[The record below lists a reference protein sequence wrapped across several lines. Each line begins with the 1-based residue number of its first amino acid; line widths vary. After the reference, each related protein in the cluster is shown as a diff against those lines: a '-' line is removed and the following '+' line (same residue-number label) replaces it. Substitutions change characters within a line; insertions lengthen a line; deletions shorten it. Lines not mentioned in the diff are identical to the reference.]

1 MASFSRRQLLA
12 MSAGTL
18 AGLVAER
25 AHAALGN
32 AVGAGR
38 VRPGVSAV
46 PVAQRGSSREA
57 SSFNPLKERGIPIDK
72 QLRNWSEL
80 NVKPYKAHD
89 VPAYTRTRVI
99 ALNGIE
105 VEAALFSHQFARNT
119 PNLDV
124 KRELAL
130 TRRIEQQQQKAVN
143 WLIPAQEST
152 LEVVIGYEQVAS
164 DLTAA
169 VAQQEPDAY
178 ARQAYQFGLLED
190 FDHLYRYANLLHLTK
205 GKRAEDI
212 VDELT
217 EIMPGRPTR
226 LEHRHPHD
234 DVRRPLKTA
243 QADPIS
249 LLHALTITAA
259 EQQTMN
265 FYMNVGNR
273 PVESIARGLYLEIAQ
288 IEEQHVTHYE
298 SLLDAEQ
305 SWPEKL
311 LWHEFNECYLYH
323 SFMEQEEVPRIKRLW
338 ELHLA
343 MEIEHLKRAADLM
356 KAVEKRDPEEILPKT
371 LPRSLQF
378 RSNKDYIRTVLD
390 NQVWLTGNQ
399 TDFVPMDDLP
409 KDHRYFT
416 YQQIVNAET
425 VPSERVIE
433 NHVAELG
440 EEYRFQSQ
448 GEHPVEELRMAQAM

>member
-12 MSAGTL
+12 LSAGTF
-18 AGLVAER
+18 ASFVAER
-25 AHAALGN
+25 AHAALGKA
-32 AVGAGR
+32 AVSGHVPSGL
-38 VRPGVSAV
+38 SAI
-46 PVAQRGSSREA
+46 PIAQRGQSQAS

-72 QLRNWSEL
+72 QLRNWSDL

-89 VPAYTRTRVI
+89 IPAYTRTRII

-119 PNLDV
+119 SNLDM

-169 VAQQEPDAY
+169 VAQQEPDGY

-205 GKRAEDI
+205 GKRAENI
-212 VDELT
+212 VDGLT
-217 EIMPGRPTR
+217 EVMPGRPTR
-226 LEHRHPHD
+226 LEHRHPYD
-234 DVRRPLKTA
+234 DVRRPLKA
-243 QADPIS
+243 KQADPIS
-249 LLHALTITAA
+249 LLNALTITAA

-323 SFMEQEEVPRIKRLW
+323 SFMEQEEVPRIKRIW

-343 MEIEHLKRAADLM
+343 MEIEHLKRAADVVRT
-356 KAVEKRDPEEILPKT
+356 VEKRDPEEILPKT
-371 LPRSLQF
+371 MPRALHF
-378 RSNKDYIRTVLD
+378 RSNKDYIRKVLD
-390 NQVWLTGNQ
+390 NQVWLTANE
-399 TDFVPMDDLP
+399 TEFVPMDDLP
-409 KDHRYFT
+409 KDHRFFK
-416 YQQIVNAET
+416 YQEIVNAET
-425 VPSERVIE
+425 VPSDKIIE
-433 NHVAELG
+433 SHIAELG
-440 EEYRFQSQ
+440 DEYRFQSQ
-448 GEHPVEELRMAQAM
+448 GEHPVDELRMAQAT